1 MHLRKNEN
9 PNLKNFPGFHDM
21 PDMKNW
27 LLAARLKTLPAANSP
42 VILGCALAYHDGSF
56 YFYIFFMTL
65 LAAVLIQVGANFA
78 NDVFDFEKG
87 ADQEDRLGP
96 IRATQAG
103 LISAEEMKKAM
114 WQTFALA
121 ICVGFYLAFI
131 GGWPIVIIGLASIA
145 AGIAYTGGPYPLGY
159 HGCGDI
165 FVFIFFGLIAV
176 PGTYYLQTGTVNAL
190 SLYLGVVMGML
201 STAILVVNNLR
212 DLDTDVLSGKKTL
225 AVRLGKAFSKIQY
238 STLIL
243 IPFLLPLYIWRNVEN
258 ELSLLITIFSLPIAF
273 HLIKQIYS
281 LTGRDLNSVLSRTA
295 RFLFIF
301 TLLFSAGLVL

>member
-1 MHLRKNEN
+1 
-9 PNLKNFPGFHDM
+9 
-21 PDMKNW
+21 MKNW
-27 LLAARLKTLPAANSP
+27 LLAARLKTLPAAISP
-42 VILGCALAYHDGSF
+42 VILGCALAYHDGF
-56 YFYIFFMTL
+56 LHILIFVMTL

-87 ADQEDRLGP
+87 ADREDRLGP
-96 IRATQAG
+96 TRATQSG
-103 LISAEEMKKAM
+103 LISSEKMKKAI
-114 WQTFALA
+114 WPIFALA

-145 AGIAYTGGPYPLGY
+145 AGIYYTGGPYPLGY
-159 HGCGDI
+159 HGFGDV

-176 PGTYYLQTGTVNAL
+176 PGTYYLQSGTLNAL

-212 DLDTDVLSGKKTL
+212 DLDTDRLSGKKTL
-225 AVRLGKAFSKIQY
+225 AVQLGKTFSKIQY

-243 IPFLLPLYIWRNVEN
+243 IPFLLPLYIWWNDEN
-258 ELSLLITIFSLPIAF
+258 ELSLIITIFALPIAF
-273 HLIKQIYS
+273 HLIKQVYS
-281 LTGRDLNSVLSRTA
+281 LTGKDLNRVLSRTA

-301 TLLFSAGLVL
+301 TLLFSAGLVF